1 MAKLFQLGHENK
13 KTGQIKDST
22 PYADVHTSIKG
33 IAVSGFSGATKYTEP
48 KGNDFAKLGEG
59 RYFATAKKK
68 DNNFFGH
75 SKVNKQNIVKNPPK
89 QVPQLGKDGFYSN
102 VKNRTGQL

>member
-1 MAKLFQLGHENK
+1 M
-13 KTGQIKDST
+13 
-22 PYADVHTSIKG
+22 G
-33 IAVSGFSGATKYTEP
+33 IAVPGETEKQYDARVKRYENEIKTTRP
-48 KGNDFAKLGEG
+48 DVKWVNAEQYAKSM
-59 RYFATAKKK
+59 KK

-89 QVPQLGKDGFYSN
+89 QPSQLGKDGFYSN

>member
-1 MAKLFQLGHENK
+1 MK
-13 KTGQIKDST
+13 KSKEAEMPD
-22 PYADVHTSIKG
+22 
-33 IAVSGFSGATKYTEP
+33 AVYDPTFYR
-48 KGNDFAKLGEG
+48 DM
-59 RYFATAKKK
+59 KKK

-89 QVPQLGKDGFYSN
+89 QVPQLGKDGFYLN

>member
-1 MAKLFQLGHENK
+1 MGDSKGKQYGDFLKEYEAKTIAAGKKPDIMEANELFRKSL
-13 KTGQIKDST
+13 
-22 PYADVHTSIKG
+22 A
-33 IAVSGFSGATKYTEP
+33 A
-48 KGNDFAKLGEG
+48 
-59 RYFATAKKK
+59 K

>member
-1 MAKLFQLGHENK
+1 MPDAVYDPTFYSDMK
-13 KTGQIKDST
+13 KSL
-22 PYADVHTSIKG
+22 S
-33 IAVSGFSGATKYTEP
+33 
-48 KGNDFAKLGEG
+48 N
-59 RYFATAKKK
+59 K
-68 DNNFFGH
+68 DNKFFGH

>member
-1 MAKLFQLGHENK
+1 MVSNYSDKYGPAHEYAKSAGVKRTKDAFIAGAVGAGAEMAKGVISM
-13 KTGQIKDST
+13 T
-22 PYADVHTSIKG
+22 
-33 IAVSGFSGATKYTEP
+33 
-48 KGNDFAKLGEG
+48 
-59 RYFATAKKK
+59 K
-68 DNNFFGH
+68 DNKFFGH